1 MFRIT
6 IHIRKKYC
14 KPILG
19 RYKRNAQVSDTSGD
33 AMQNNIWHKI
43 SFIIQQIKTFTFRES
58 KMILYEEKQIGRA
71 HV

>member
-19 RYKRNAQVSDTSGD
+19 RYKFLLSNKKDTALFALCLFNYRTDLVETKFS
-33 AMQNNIWHKI
+33 
-43 SFIIQQIKTFTFRES
+43 KTINSLR
-58 KMILYEEKQIGRA
+58 
-71 HV
+71 